1 MDRKESIWE
10 TLGAL
15 LVIIV
20 PFWLIFTY
28 SGREIIQAFI
38 NLIKQK
44 DD

>member
-1 MDRKESIWE
+1 MDRNESILE

-28 SGREIIQAFI
+28 SGRDVIAAFI
-38 NLIKQK
+38 NFIK
-44 DD
+44 